1 MKRITTF
8 AALLCALCLLCGCAG
23 GETVAAFEFSNS
35 EAVAELNLEQ
45 NGFGDKQNGYRASE
59 GEGVI
64 VASVNGT
71 DARKLEWSKDDYSG
85 EGLQPV
91 MTGGTKNPWGEGAY
105 LEIRVSTVNAGR
117 VAFSA
122 SIGATKKGPRD
133 YQLQYSVDGET
144 FTDIGES
151 VSLTANKQ
159 LQPLFKSVELPDDAA
174 GQEMLYIRIAVASD
188 TRVNGESGLYGST
201 GGETAVNHV
210 RVAAI

>member
-1 MKRITTF
+1 MKRITMF
-8 AALLCALCLLCGCAG
+8 AALLCVLCLLCGCAK
-23 GETVAAFEFSNS
+23 GETIAAFEFQNN

-71 DARKLEWSKDDYSG
+71 DTRKLEWSKDDYSG
-85 EGLQPV
+85 DGLQPV

-105 LEIRVSTVNAGR
+105 LEIRVSTANAKR

-122 SIGATKKGPRD
+122 SLGATKKGPRD

-144 FTDIGES
+144 FTNIGET

-159 LQPLFKSVELPDDAA
+159 LQPLFTDVELPQDAS
-174 GQEMLYIRIAVASD
+174 GQEMLYIRVAVASD
-188 TRVNGESGLYGST
+188 TLVNGETGLVGST
-201 GGETAVNHV
+201 SGETAINHV
-210 RVAAI
+210 RIAAI